1 MIECMACMARMARM
15 ARMANG
21 YTEIEHAESVYIFC
35 QMKIGDHWQRQG
47 GKIRYGN
54 IKNDQ
59 K

>member
-1 MIECMACMARMARM
+1 MIGCM

-21 YTEIEHAESVYIFC
+21 YTEIEHAESVYTFC
-35 QMKIGDHWQRQG
+35 QMKIAYHWPCQV

-54 IKNDQ
+54 INNDQ